1 MKPLTFA
8 IMVQIA
14 IALGLIWCPAI
25 EIPIRTKLERFVA
38 EICGL
43 NCTSSTSV
51 DTSIGTIAIHVMSKM
66 DNCLFY
72 RITEDIVLFDDDTL
86 IFSKRQKDI
95 DQFVVRMN
103 NHYELTLDTKADS
116 FLVGIN
122 ISNNDD
128 TTVTPP
134 TEPKLLQK
142 LFKEHPERPA
152 RRKATRTHMAHNK
165 TARALD
171 VLNEESTR
179 HHHGCKQ
186 VYLAIRRRIY
196 SQTFLSIQFEDGGQ
210 IDLHIIFNL
219 HMYVPCTR
227 F

>member
-1 MKPLTFA
+1 
-8 IMVQIA
+8 MVQIA

-165 TARALD
+165 T
-171 VLNEESTR
+171 
-179 HHHGCKQ
+179 
-186 VYLAIRRRIY
+186 YLRLLGLLMYLTKSRP
-196 SQTFLSIQFEDGGQ
+196 D
-210 IDLHIIFNL
+210 IIMAASKYTWQYDDEYTLKLFFPFNL
-219 HMYVPCTR
+219 KMAAKSISI
-227 F
+227 